1 MVQSERY
8 ETFWTVKGVHPS
20 MFTQFSTVGTYFLVM
35 WELGYWMSINSRDQH
50 NWNGGVVVFLLNL
63 SNNTLSCGW
72 EDTHIERKVDD
83 TECDQQFGSWRWR
96 VLVGPSSEVRHW
108 LCCSLQHWESGMHAR
123 NTLLLVLSQVSYY
136 ELFSAREF
144 CVGRI
149 FCTQDLLCAAGG
161 LQHMLSF

>member
-8 ETFWTVKGVHPS
+8 ETFWTVKGVYPS

-35 WELGYWMSINSRDQH
+35 WELGYWMSINSRDQQ

-123 NTLLLVLSQVSYY
+123 NTLLLVLSQSLTMNYFQQESFVWVEYSAHRIYY
-136 ELFSAREF
+136 
-144 CVGRI
+144 V
-149 FCTQDLLCAAGG
+149 
-161 LQHMLSF
+161 LQGASSTC

>member
-8 ETFWTVKGVHPS
+8 KTFWTVKGVYPS
-20 MFTQFSTVGTYFLVM
+20 MFTQFSTVGTYF
-35 WELGYWMSINSRDQH
+35 WWCG
-50 NWNGGVVVFLLNL
+50 NWDIECLSTLETNTIVVFLLNL

-83 TECDQQFGSWRWR
+83 TECDQQFGSRRWR

-123 NTLLLVLSQVSYY
+123 NALLLVLSRSLTMNYFQQESFVWVEYSAHRIYY
-136 ELFSAREF
+136 
-144 CVGRI
+144 V
-149 FCTQDLLCAAGG
+149 